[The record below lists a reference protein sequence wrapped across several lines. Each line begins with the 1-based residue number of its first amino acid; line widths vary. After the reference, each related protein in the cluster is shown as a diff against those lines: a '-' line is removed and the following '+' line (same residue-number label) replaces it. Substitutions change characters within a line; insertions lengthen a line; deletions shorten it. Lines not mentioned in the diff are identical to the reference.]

1 VQIALIARNGFW
13 QISFEKGTITM
24 NANTNTNTVAMFT
37 YSTEIDTMQMQRGE
51 GAAARAHGDAQ
62 EAAYMLAHAAAWER
76 GQIVATDKTGAQIV
90 QQQQFAALVG
100 WSKAHVNKACTV
112 VKKHPLL
119 SALVGRD
126 GKGRLVVKDDQV
138 VPTIVA
144 VIEAAML
151 VGRSGINSLYNDL
164 KDEPTEK
171 KQETLEA
178 ITDRYFVQAMCERN
192 GYSVEQIVA
201 AVLAKAEATVA
212 EQV

>member
-1 VQIALIARNGFW
+1 
-13 QISFEKGTITM
+13 M
-24 NANTNTNTVAMFT
+24 NTNTNTISTFT
-37 YSTEIDTMQMQRGE
+37 YSTDVDMMQIQRGE
-51 GAAARAHGDAQ
+51 GMAARAQGDAQ

-76 GQIVATDKTGAQIV
+76 GQIVATDKSGAQIV

-126 GKGRLVVKDDQV
+126 GKGRLVVKDDDV
-138 VPTIVA
+138 VPTIIA
-144 VIEAAML
+144 VVEAAML

-171 KQETLEA
+171 APESLEA
-178 ITDRYFVQAMCERN
+178 LTDRHFVQAMCERN

-201 AVLAKAEATVA
+201 AVLAKAEAMVA
-212 EQV
+212 EQG

>member
-1 VQIALIARNGFW
+1 
-13 QISFEKGTITM
+13 M
-24 NANTNTNTVAMFT
+24 NTNTNTVSTFA
-37 YSTEIDTMQMQRGE
+37 YSTEIDTMQIQRGE
-51 GAAARAHGDAQ
+51 GMAARAQGDAQ

-76 GQIVATDKTGAQIV
+76 GQIVATDKSGAQIV

-126 GKGRLVVKDDQV
+126 GKGRLVVPDDQV
-138 VPTIVA
+138 VPTIIA
-144 VIEAAML
+144 VVEAALL

-164 KDEPTEK
+164 KDGPTEK
-171 KQETLEA
+171 APESLEA
-178 ITDRYFVQAMCERN
+178 LTDRHFVQAMCERN

-201 AVLAKAEATVA
+201 AVLAKAEAMMA
-212 EQV
+212 DQV